1 MELHVGDVVRL
12 KSGGPDMTISE
23 CPLKNAHG
31 EDNPNY
37 VKCKW
42 FDKEGQLSN
51 GTFEIGI
58 LEKAE

>member
-12 KSGGPDMTISE
+12 KSGGPEMTISE
-23 CPLKNAHG
+23 CPLKITHG

-42 FDKEGQLSN
+42 FDKDGKLSN
-51 GTFEIGI
+51 GTFEIDI
-58 LEKAE
+58 LEKVE